1 MVIALTIIEATED
14 FKDVLTQLKEQND
27 ANLASDRTP
36 EEKLQVSTELTR
48 EQLAV
53 IHSYYAFV
61 LEQKQRIER
70 LGYTW
75 PSLNDLQPGP
85 PPTNN

>member
-1 MVIALTIIEATED
+1 M
-14 FKDVLTQLKEQND
+14 LTQLKEQND

-36 EEKLQVSTELTR
+36 EEKLQVSIELTR
-48 EQLAV
+48 EQSAI

-61 LEQKQRIER
+61 IEQKERIER
-70 LGYTW
+70 LGYSW
-75 PSLNDLQPGP
+75 PSLDDLQPGP